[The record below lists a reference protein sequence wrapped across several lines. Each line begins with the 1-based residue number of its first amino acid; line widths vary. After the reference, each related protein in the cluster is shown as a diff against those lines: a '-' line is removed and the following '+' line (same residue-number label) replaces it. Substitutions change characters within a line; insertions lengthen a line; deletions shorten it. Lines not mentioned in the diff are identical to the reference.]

1 MTPTSSVG
9 RNFPTLR
16 YLGAPFRWLFRS
28 RQRVLT
34 AAAVLLAMIV
44 APPVWWATQ
53 LMGLPEIDEP
63 VDVQAIRSFRIPDES
78 NAFMFYRRAAD
89 RLKPLKSSRGQVPVA
104 INQLGPWPK
113 DNEEAG
119 RWVEENREAMEIFRR
134 GTERPDALDLVPAY
148 SGQSLTLILALRSF
162 QMLARL
168 EAERLEKQGDMA
180 AAWVW
185 YRAALR
191 SNYHIGLR
199 GSVLVRTMTQSWQAD
214 HRGRLARWA
223 ADRRTTPA
231 LLRRALD
238 DAVACGS
245 FTPSESYRL
254 KAEYPEAMR
263 VLDSPENWGRY
274 APLMRL
280 QGLVPFIQYLTTSE
294 QAQAMVDAWRFW
306 RREPERGRRLIRLAV
321 ANWLAF
327 YDLPPDRRPRPVP
340 GEFVSFDFYA
350 FGPEAPANARV
361 LSPEALDRW
370 METSPEAM
378 SALRELDRL
387 RTLRDQDRADHRALL
402 VLLATELYRRDHGK
416 DPPSPG
422 ALVGPYLQDLPD
434 DGSDE
439 SQQGEPSRAAVEPV
453 Q

>member
-16 YLGAPFRWLFRS
+16 YLAAPFRWLFRS
-28 RQRVLT
+28 RQRVMT
-34 AAAVLLAMIV
+34 AAAVLLAMIA

-78 NAFMFYRRAAD
+78 NAFVLYRRAAD
-89 RLKPLKSSRGQVPVA
+89 RLKPLRSPRGQVPVA

-113 DNEEAG
+113 DDEEAG

-148 SGQSLTLILALRSF
+148 HSQSWSLILALRSF

-168 EAERLEKQGDMA
+168 EAGRLEKKGDMA
-180 AAWVW
+180 GAWDW

-199 GSVLVRTMTQSWQAD
+199 GSVLVRTMAQPWQAD

-223 ADRRTTPA
+223 GDRRTTPA
-231 LLRRALD
+231 LLRLALEE
-238 DAVACGS
+238 AVACGN
-245 FTPSESYRL
+245 FAPSESYRL
-254 KAEYPEAMR
+254 KVEYPEAMR
-263 VLDSPENWGRY
+263 VFENGENPGRY
-274 APLMRL
+274 VPVVRLFGYLQSWVYWLAP
-280 QGLVPFIQYLTTSE
+280 E
-294 QAQAMVDAWRFW
+294 QIRAMGDAWRSW
-306 RREPERGRRLIRLAV
+306 RREPERGRRLIRLAF

-327 YDLPPDRRPRPVP
+327 YDLPPDRRPKPEP
-340 GEFVSFDFYA
+340 DLSGSFDFYA
-350 FGPEAPANARV
+350 FGPEAPANAR
-361 LSPEALDRW
+361 ALAPADLERW
-370 METSPEAM
+370 LETSPEAM
-378 SALRELDRL
+378 AVLREVDRL
-387 RTLRDQDRADHRALL
+387 RTLRDQERADHRALL
-402 VLLATELYRRDHGK
+402 VLLGSELYRRDHGA
-416 DPPSPG
+416 DPPSPR

-439 SQQGEPSRAAVEPV
+439 AQGEPSRAAVGPV

>member
-1 MTPTSSVG
+1 MTPTSSVS

-16 YLGAPFRWLFRS
+16 YLAAPFRWFFRS

-34 AAAVLLAMIV
+34 AAAVLLAMIA
-44 APPVWWATQ
+44 APPVWWAMQ

-78 NAFMFYRRAAD
+78 NAFILYRRAAD
-89 RLKPLKSSRGQVPVA
+89 RLKPLKPLRDQVAVPL
-104 INQLGPWPK
+104 NQLGPWPK
-113 DNEEAG
+113 DDDEAR
-119 RWVEENREAMEIFRR
+119 RWVEENREALEIFRR

-148 SGQSLTLILALRSF
+148 HNQSWSSILALRSF

-168 EAERLEKQGDMA
+168 EAGRLERQGDMA
-180 AAWVW
+180 GAWVW

-199 GSVLVRTMTQSWQAD
+199 GSVLVRTVTQPWQAD
-214 HRGRLARWA
+214 LRGRLAQWA

-263 VLDSPENWGRY
+263 VFDSEENQGRY
-274 APLMRL
+274 AFAIRL
-280 QGLVPFIQYLTTSE
+280 FGSLRSWNYWLLFE
-294 QAQAMVDAWRFW
+294 QAQALNEAWRFW
-306 RREPERGRRLIRLAV
+306 RREPERGRRLIRLAF
-321 ANWLAF
+321 ANWLA
-327 YDLPPDRRPRPVP
+327 YYELPPDRRPKPEP
-340 GEFVSFDFYA
+340 DLSGSFDFYA
-350 FGPEAPANARV
+350 FGPEAPANAR
-361 LSPEALDRW
+361 ALAPAALERW
-370 METSPEAM
+370 LDTSPEAM
-378 SALRELDRL
+378 SVLREVDRL
-387 RTLRDQDRADHRALL
+387 RTLRDQDRADHRELL

-416 DPPSPG
+416 DPPSPR
-422 ALVGPYLQDLPD
+422 ALVGPYLQSLPD

-439 SQQGEPSRAAVEPV
+439 SQGEPSRAADGPV

>member
-16 YLGAPFRWLFRS
+16 YLTAPFRWVFRS

-34 AAAVLLAMIV
+34 AAAVLLAMIA

-63 VDVQAIRSFRIPDES
+63 VDVQAIQSFRIPDES
-78 NAFMFYRRAAD
+78 NAFVLYRRAAD
-89 RLKPLKSSRGQVPVA
+89 RLKPLRSSRGQVAVP

-113 DNEEAG
+113 DDEVAR
-119 RWVEENREAMEIFRR
+119 RWVEENREAMEIYRQ

-148 SGQSLTLILALRSF
+148 SGQPWKSIVALRSF

-168 EAERLEKQGDMA
+168 EAGRLERQGDMA
-180 AAWVW
+180 GAWAW
-185 YRAALR
+185 YRAAVR

-199 GSVLVRTMTQSWQAD
+199 GSIIVRTATQPWQAD
-214 HRGRLARWA
+214 LRGRLAQWA
-223 ADRRTTPA
+223 ADRRTTPG
-231 LLRRALD
+231 LIHRALD
-238 DAVACGS
+238 DAIACGS
-245 FTPSESYRL
+245 FKPSESDRL
-254 KAEYPEAMR
+254 KSGYPEAMR
-263 VLDSPENWGRY
+263 VFDSPENWGRY

-280 QGLVPFIQYLTTSE
+280 QGFIPFIQYLTTPE
-294 QAQAMVDAWRFW
+294 QFLAIVEAWRFW

-327 YDLPPDRRPRPVP
+327 YDLPPDRRPRPAP

-350 FGPEAPANARV
+350 FGPEAPANARA

-370 METSPEAM
+370 LETSPEAM

-422 ALVGPYLQDLPD
+422 ALVGPYLQSLPD

-439 SQQGEPSRAAVEPV
+439 SQQGEPSRAAVGPV

>member
-1 MTPTSSVG
+1 MTSSSTLG
-9 RNFPTLR
+9 RNFPTLS
-16 YLGAPFRWLFRS
+16 YLAAPFRWVFQS

-34 AAAVLLAMIV
+34 AAAVLLAMIA

-63 VDVQAIRSFRIPDES
+63 VDVQAIQSFRIPDET
-78 NAFMFYRRAAD
+78 NAFVLYRRAAD
-89 RLKPLKSSRGQVPVA
+89 RLKPPKPSRGQVGVP

-113 DNEEAG
+113 DEEEAR
-119 RWVEENREAMEIFRR
+119 RWVEENREAMEIYRQ

-148 SGQSLTLILALRSF
+148 SGQPWTSILALRSF

-168 EAERLEKQGDMA
+168 EAGRLERQGDMA
-180 AAWVW
+180 RAWAW

-199 GSVLVRTMTQSWQAD
+199 GSIIVRTATQPWQAD
-214 HRGRLARWA
+214 LRGRLARWA

-245 FTPSESYRL
+245 FTPSESDRL
-254 KAEYPEAMR
+254 KAGYPEAMR
-263 VLDSPENWGRY
+263 VFDSEENQGRY
-274 APLMRL
+274 ASAIRL
-280 QGLVPFIQYLTTSE
+280 FGYFRSWGYWPPRE
-294 QAQAMVDAWRFW
+294 QLQAMADAWRSW
-306 RREPERGRRLIRLAV
+306 RREPERSHRLIRLAV

-327 YDLPPDRRPRPVP
+327 YDLPPDRRPKPAPDVS
-340 GEFVSFDFYA
+340 GSFDFYA
-350 FGPEAPANARV
+350 FGPEAPANARA
-361 LSPEALDRW
+361 LSPAALDRW
-370 METSPEAM
+370 LETSPEAV
-378 SALRELDRL
+378 SVLREMDRL

-402 VLLATELYRRDHGK
+402 VLPATELYRRDHGK
-416 DPPSPG
+416 DPPSLK
-422 ALVGPYLQDLPD
+422 ALVGPYLQSLPD

-439 SQQGEPSRAAVEPV
+439 AQGEPSRAAAGPV